1 MMNSI
6 ILMGRFTKE
15 PEVRKTKSDISYLRA
30 TLAVERDY
38 TQGGER
44 KTDFIPIVAW
54 RHTAEFISQYFR
66 KGSMI
71 AVRGTLQIE
80 PWTDEEGNNRSQTQ
94 VLVEQASFCGET
106 KKE

>member
-15 PEVRKTKSDISYLRA
+15 PEVRKTQSDISYLRA
-30 TLAVERDY
+30 TIAVDRDY

-54 RHTAEFISQYFR
+54 RRTADFISQYFH

-71 AVRGTLQIE
+71 AVRGVLQIE
-80 PWTDEEGNNRSQTQ
+80 PWTDEQGNNRSQTQ
-94 VLVEQASFCGET
+94 VLVEQANFCGEA